1 MIGNLFYLF
10 YPILFIQRKKKF
22 GLDYIMNNKWI
33 VLGIVAV
40 ILVIL
45 IILIVGVT
53 VSRKPPP
60 TAAPVVTYPAPVAH
74 SLKCGE
80 VVGSWELNN
89 SVAVFKVVI
98 IIIVIYIDGNHNHS
112 TITHHTLNHSCSSKL
127 MCSLMMNCR
136 PGFYVPGTVSSL
148 NTQTMTCHC
157 ETFTSSIL
165 YPVHI

>member
-1 MIGNLFYLF
+1 MIGNLFNLF

-112 TITHHTLNHSCSSKL
+112 TITYHTLNHSCPSKL
-127 MCSLMMNCR
+127 MCSLMMNCQ
-136 PGFYVPGTVSSL
+136 PGFLCSL

-157 ETFTSSIL
+157 ETSTSSIL